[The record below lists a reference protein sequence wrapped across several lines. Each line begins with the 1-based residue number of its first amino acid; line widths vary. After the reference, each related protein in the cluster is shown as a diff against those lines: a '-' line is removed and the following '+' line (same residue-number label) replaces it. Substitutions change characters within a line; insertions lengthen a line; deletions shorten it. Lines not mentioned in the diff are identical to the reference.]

1 MIGQSLLSFF
11 PTIQD
16 LTSVGAEDL
25 GAVII
30 EIAPSLL
37 QNGMFNV
44 HSLLSQ
50 VHRQTGPSYPSGTK
64 GQTSLALAEALSW
77 LTSQGLLVIDPEQP
91 YGPSWYRLTRRAAS
105 LRKRADVEAY
115 VKGRI
120 LPSHLVSDDLAARV
134 LPLFRRG
141 DYDIAVFQA
150 FKEVEVATRK
160 AANAK
165 GAGYPDDCVGR
176 DLMQKAFN
184 AENGPLANSELT
196 PGQRQAEMFLFSG
209 AMGHARNPA
218 GHTDFEVTAVE
229 AARLI
234 IFASHLL
241 SILLQRG
248 RP

>member
-1 MIGQSLLSFF
+1 MINSLLSVF
-11 PTIQD
+11 PTIED
-16 LTSVGAEDL
+16 LTSVEPEDL

-30 EIAPSLL
+30 EVTPSLM

-44 HSLLSQ
+44 HSLLAQ
-50 VHRQTGPSYPSGTK
+50 VYQQVGPSYPKGTK
-64 GQTSLALAEALSW
+64 AQASLRIAEALSW
-77 LTSQGLLVIDPEQP
+77 LTSQSLIVIDPEQQ
-91 YGPSWYRLTRRAAS
+91 YGPPYYRLTRAAS
-105 LRKRADVEAY
+105 LRTRVDVEAF
-115 VKGRI
+115 VQGRI
-120 LPSHLVSDDLAARV
+120 LPGDLVSDDFAAKV

-141 DYDIAVFQA
+141 DDDIAVFQA

-176 DLMQKAFN
+176 DLMQKPFN
-184 AENGPLANSELT
+184 AENGPLTNSELT

-234 IFASHLL
+234 IFASNLL
-241 SILLQRG
+241 SIVLQRG
-248 RP
+248 RHEP

>member
-1 MIGQSLLSFF
+1 MINSLLSVF

-16 LTSVGAEDL
+16 LTSVEPEDL

-30 EIAPSLL
+30 EIAPSLM

-44 HSLLSQ
+44 HSLLAQ
-50 VHRQTGPSYPSGTK
+50 VYQQVGPSYPKGTK
-64 GQTSLALAEALSW
+64 AQASLRIAEALSW
-77 LTSQGLLVIDPEQP
+77 LTSQGLIVIDPEQQ
-91 YGPSWYRLTRRAAS
+91 YGPPYYRLTRRAAS
-105 LRKRADVEAY
+105 LRTRVDVEAF
-115 VKGRI
+115 VRGRI
-120 LPSHLVSDDLAARV
+120 LPGDLVSNDFAVKV

-176 DLMQKAFN
+176 DLVQKAFN
-184 AENGPLANSELT
+184 AENGPLTNSELT

-218 GHTDFEVTAVE
+218 GHTDVEVTAVE

-234 IFASHLL
+234 IFASYLL
-241 SILLQRG
+241 SIVLQRG
-248 RP
+248 S